1 MSSTSASY
9 RRHSFCHTQT
19 ARRQLNPYPCSSR
32 PLEPERQPVYND
44 ALIGIIE
51 SHMATAKTEYQQ
63 QLRSLAELMLAVSG
77 ESVTVM
83 KKHAPAQALK
93 LKRQD
98 EWGLYLEFIKILFN
112 LTDRLSALYLPIKQQ
127 PQFMDNLEDA
137 VTLQLKNTLEPAFGT
152 GADQMEIMITVG
164 AAVAESRQ
172 VYERYR
178 FLVTEDS
185 PVRDEMLKSFGDRVA
200 GTMGTAGNE
209 QVSSAAT
216 LCASAVIPAITAI
229 LAGNAPPATAAAS
242 AAPVSTD
249 TPSAPPPPTA
259 KPHSPGP
266 TGTEIKLV
274 SVMSTVAGEEV
285 ETRWGLHPRFRQ
297 DLPPE
302 DMQQVAA
309 LMNRVTKI
317 LGERYASVAFSD
329 EWTSWHKAGHA

>member
-1 MSSTSASY
+1 
-9 RRHSFCHTQT
+9 
-19 ARRQLNPYPCSSR
+19 
-32 PLEPERQPVYND
+32 
-44 ALIGIIE
+44 
-51 SHMATAKTEYQQ
+51 MATAKTEYQQ
-63 QLRSLAELMLAVSG
+63 QLRTLAELMLAVSG
-77 ESVTVM
+77 ESVTVI
-83 KKHAPAQALK
+83 KKTAPAQALK

-112 LTDRLSALYLPIKQQ
+112 LTDRASVLYLPLKEQ

-137 VTLQLKNTLEPAFGT
+137 VTLQLKNVLEPAFGS
-152 GADQMEIMITVG
+152 GADQMEIMLTVG

-178 FLVTEDS
+178 FLVTENN
-185 PVRDEMLKSFGDRVA
+185 PVKDEMLKDFGERVA
-200 GTMGTAGNE
+200 NAMGIAGNA

-216 LCASAVIPAITAI
+216 LCASAAAPAIIAI
-229 LAGNAPPATAAAS
+229 LAGDPPPVAAS
-242 AAPVSTD
+242 GTANAMAPD
-249 TPSAPPPPTA
+249 TMSAPPPPTA
-259 KPHSPGP
+259 TPKPLTP

-297 DLPPE
+297 DLSPE
-302 DMQQVAA
+302 DMQQLAT
-309 LMNRVTKI
+309 LMNRVAKI